1 MLIMS
6 KHYPVEQRERAV
18 SMSTG
23 RCIDS
28 GARLKLALTCGFP
41 VCFTAI
47 PTRCAFSCPACVP
60 LSRVMHVT
68 LSMSAVARWLKECRC
83 EPVHSSAREA

>member
-28 GARLKLALTCGFP
+28 GARLKLPLTCGFP
-41 VCFTAI
+41 VCLTAI
-47 PTRCAFSCPACVP
+47 PN
-60 LSRVMHVT
+60 
-68 LSMSAVARWLKECRC
+68 AVRNFLPSLRA
-83 EPVHSSAREA
+83 AI

>member
-1 MLIMS
+1 MPLPSVRRVLILS

-28 GARLKLALTCGFP
+28 GARLKL
-41 VCFTAI
+41 
-47 PTRCAFSCPACVP
+47 PAD
-60 LSRVMHVT
+60 LWYSRVSHGD
-68 LSMSAVARWLKECRC
+68 SNAVRNFLPSLRA
-83 EPVHSSAREA
+83 AI

>member
-1 MLIMS
+1 MS

-28 GARLKLALTCGFP
+28 GARLKLPLTCGFP
-41 VCFTAI
+41 LCFTAI
-47 PTRCAFSCPACVP
+47 PTRFAISCPACVP
-60 LSRVMHVT
+60 LSRVMSIT
-68 LSMSAVARWLKECRC
+68 LSMARTGTRRLKECRC
-83 EPVHSSAREA
+83 EPVCSSAREAR